1 MKTILVPVDF
11 SRGSRRVTAA
21 AVQLARAVGARLVLL
36 HAVPP
41 PPVIATD
48 VAPLAAPTLLVMD
61 DAQDAAGRELRKLQ
75 RRLTTREVPVETICP
90 KGFPVRQIISHARKV
105 SADYIVIGSH
115 GHTAVF
121 EVVVGSTT
129 RGVLK
134 RAACPVV
141 VVPSPRKKSG
151 MHRTTRPA
159 KSGRAA
165 RSPATGKR
173 KRPRARAGSA
183 AGRR

>member
-11 SRGSRRVTAA
+11 SRGSRRVMTEAR
-21 AVQLARAVGARLVLL
+21 QLARVVGARLVLL

-48 VAPLAAPTLLVMD
+48 VAPLAAPALLVMD

-75 RRLTTREVPVETICP
+75 RRLTTREVPVEIICAN
-90 KGFPVRQIISHARKV
+90 GFPATQIIAHARKLA
-105 SADYIVIGSH
+105 ADYIVIGSH
-115 GHTAVF
+115 GHTAF
-121 EVVVGSTT
+121 FDVVVGSTT

-134 RAACPVV
+134 RAMCPVV

-151 MHRTTRPA
+151 QVARRTARPA
-159 KSGRAA
+159 NSGRVT
-165 RSPATGKR
+165 RSPAAGKR
-173 KRPRARAGSA
+173 NRSRARSGSA
-183 AGRR
+183 R